1 MLIHKS
7 TILLAA
13 VAVALCAVG
22 CEKEGENPSA
32 PAPKPA
38 SSAPTVTAAEIPVD
52 PLANVENKAQVKQ
65 YPDETK
71 ITPSKQAQLIDG
83 FTVDMRESPRGD
95 VLTTTMVTQTV
106 TEVARDT
113 HGDYYLVTYADPKNA
128 GKQLAGWVYKDALEN
143 TAWSTGATGGP
154 SGTARSAKLVCG
166 HGEAHLRTTKDF
178 CAKTCKDD
186 TNCDKRAGEICDG
199 LGFLV
204 PEGAGKVT
212 NTNFCISS
220 SSPTANSDHSSQHGS
235 SVPLEQMNK
244 PGK

>member
-1 MLIHKS
+1 MLIHKT
-7 TILLAA
+7 TILVAA
-13 VAVALCAVG
+13 GAIALCVVG

-38 SSAPTVTAAEIPVD
+38 SSAVITAAEVPAD
-52 PLANVENKAQVKQ
+52 PFVNVENKAQVKR
-65 YPDETK
+65 YPDERK
-71 ITPSKQAQLIDG
+71 ISPPKQAQLIDG
-83 FTVDMRESPRGD
+83 FSIDMRESPRGD
-95 VLTTTMVTQTV
+95 VLTTTVVSQTV
-106 TEVARDT
+106 SEVARDPR
-113 HGDYYLVTYADPKNA
+113 GDYYLVIVADPNNA

-143 TAWSTGATGGP
+143 TGWSTGAAGGP
-154 SGTARSAKLVCG
+154 NRMASAAKLACG
-166 HGEAHLRTTKDF
+166 HGEAHVRTTTDF

-212 NTNFCISS
+212 NVNYCISS
-220 SSPTANSDHSSQHGS
+220 SSPSANSDHGSQHGS

>member
-7 TILLAA
+7 PILLAA
-13 VAVALCAVG
+13 VALALCAVG

-38 SSAPTVTAAEIPVD
+38 SSAAVTGAEIPAD
-52 PLANVENKAQVKQ
+52 PLANVENKGQVKR

-83 FTVDMRESPRGD
+83 FSVDMRESPRGD

-106 TEVARDT
+106 TEVARDAR
-113 HGDYYLVTYADPKNA
+113 GDYYLVTYDDPKNA

-143 TAWSTGATGGP
+143 TAWSTGAAGGP
-154 SGTARSAKLVCG
+154 SGAARSAKLACG
-166 HGEAHLRTTKDF
+166 HGEAHLRTAKDF

-204 PEGAGKVT
+204 PEGGGKVT
-212 NTNFCISS
+212 NVNFCISS
-220 SSPTANSDHSSQHGS
+220 WSPTANSDHSSQHGS
-235 SVPLEQMNK
+235 SVPLEQMSK